1 MQLREVAAIS
11 GRPGLFQIL
20 KPTHGGVI
28 VEALDNTRAREA
40 VGASQRLSILSE
52 ISMYT
57 TEGEGS
63 EPLGNIF
70 AAIFEKYNGKKLA
83 LTAKSD
89 GADLEAFYGEVLPT
103 WDRDRVYLSDIKKL
117 VTWYNIL
124 VERAPEVLQP
134 QKDEEA
140 PKAEE
145 VPVVEAAVEEAKPAK
160 AKKAKAEVAVEVPAT
175 AEAEASVTVEEEAP
189 KKKAAPKKKK
199 EGDA

>member
-160 AKKAKAEVAVEVPAT
+160 AKKVKAEVEASAT
-175 AEAEASVTVEEEAP
+175 AETETSVTIEEEAP